1 VSRLVHRRV
10 DLVTLIP
17 WLAGTILFF
26 VAWEIV
32 GQSHRFYSI
41 PPMTDTFRTLWDAI
55 VSGDLIG
62 PTAATVATAAI
73 GLAISLVAG
82 VLLGLAIG
90 SSRLVADVLE
100 PMLNAAY
107 GAPIVVFI
115 PVIAL
120 YVGSEL
126 RGKVALVVLFC
137 VFAIAMNTAAGVR
150 SVPSGLRE
158 MGRAFGL
165 TGRTF
170 YWRVVLAGAVP
181 QILTGVRIAA
191 GRAIQGVLLGELLL
205 RVDNLG
211 FFMVDASS
219 RFNIPRLVAG
229 TFFIALLAFV
239 LMAAVRLIENRV
251 LRWKQPAG

>member
-1 VSRLVHRRV
+1 MRRLARQRV

-32 GQSHRFYSI
+32 GQSHRWYSI
-41 PPMTDTFRTLWDAI
+41 PPMTDTFSTLWDAI
-55 VSGDLIG
+55 VSGDLLG
-62 PTAATVATAAI
+62 PTARTVGIAAL
-73 GLAISLVAG
+73 GLGISLVLG
-82 VLLGLAIG
+82 VLIGLVIG
-90 SSRLVADVLE
+90 ASRLLADVFE

-115 PVIAL
+115 PVISL
-120 YVGSEL
+120 YMGSEL
-126 RGKVALVVLFC
+126 RGKVTLVVLFC
-137 VFAIAMNTAAGVR
+137 IFAIVMNTAAGVR
-150 SVPSGLRE
+150 NVPPGLQE

-165 TGRTF
+165 HGWRF
-170 YWRVVLAGAVP
+170 YWGLVLAGALP
-181 QILTGVRIAA
+181 QIFTGVRIAA

-229 TFFIALLAFV
+229 TFFIALLAFG
-239 LMAAVRLIENRV
+239 LMAVVRLIENRI
-251 LRWKQPAG
+251 LRWKVSAS

>member
-1 VSRLVHRRV
+1 MRRNV
-10 DLVTLIP
+10 DLGTLIP

-26 VAWEIV
+26 VAWEVI
-32 GQSHRFYSI
+32 GQSGRYYSI
-41 PPMTDTFRTLWDAI
+41 PPMTDTLSALWDAI
-55 VSGDLIG
+55 ESGDLLG
-62 PTAATVATAAI
+62 PTLRTVSVAAL
-73 GLAISLVAG
+73 GFAISLVIGIA
-82 VLLGLAIG
+82 LGLAIG
-90 SSRLVADVLE
+90 SSRLAADVLE

-120 YVGSEL
+120 YMGSEL

-137 VFAIAMNTAAGVR
+137 IFAIVMNTAAGVR
-150 SVPSGLRE
+150 NVPPGLRE

-165 TGRTF
+165 SGFRY
-170 YWRVVLAGAVP
+170 YWGVVLAGAVP
-181 QILTGVRIAA
+181 QIFTGVRIAS

-219 RFNIPRLVAG
+219 RFQIPRLVAG
-229 TFFIALLAFV
+229 TFFIALLAFA
-239 LMAAVRLIENRV
+239 LMAVVRLIENRI
-251 LRWKQPAG
+251 LRWKLPAG